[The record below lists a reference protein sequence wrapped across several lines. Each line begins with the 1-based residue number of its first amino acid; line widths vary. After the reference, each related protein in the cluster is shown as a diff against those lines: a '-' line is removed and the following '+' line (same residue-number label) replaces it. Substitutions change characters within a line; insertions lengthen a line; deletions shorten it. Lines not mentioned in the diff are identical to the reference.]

1 MSLRVRLTL
10 AFIAVSLVAIGI
22 AALLINRSVSSSF
35 HRYAANV
42 REGQQAT
49 VAEQLSLTYA
59 ASGTFRLRRSG
70 LGRGVPYLVVDPNG
84 SVVGGNVSLGASGQ
98 PPDLARWRLIP
109 IKVDG
114 QTVATAHFADMGARG
129 LPREVLAP
137 LRIAEDVFLGEIGT
151 ALILAL
157 VAGVAAAVVMAVYL
171 ARQLTRPIRTLREA
185 AESIA
190 QGDFSQRTGIQ
201 RKDDIGALAKSFDQM
216 SEALERNEES
226 RRQLFADIAHELRT
240 PLAVIRST
248 VQALGDGVYKPSAAH
263 VETVMRRVD
272 MLTQLINDIRDLSL
286 AEVGQLRL
294 ELTGVTVRAL
304 LEVALERHAPLAAER
319 DLTLRIEND
328 AEDSELMVDRTRIDQ
343 ALDNLVRNAVTHTL
357 GGGIITV
364 RASRTADAQGQDWV
378 SLDVIDTGPGFGPD
392 ELPRVFDRFY
402 RADSSRS
409 RAQGGTGLGLAIV
422 RGIARA
428 HGGDVVRP
436 KQCRRAGRHGKPAA
450 AYRAHVALTA
460 PGWPK
465 LLPHW
470 RCTPH
475 AHHVPYPWY

>member
-109 IKVDG
+109 IKVGG

-286 AEVGQLRL
+286 ADVGQLRL
-294 ELTGVTVRAL
+294 ERTDVAVRAL
-304 LEVALERHAPLAAER
+304 LEAARERHAPLAAER

-357 GGGIITV
+357 GGGTITV

-378 SLDVIDTGPGFGPD
+378 SLDVVDTGPGFGPD
-392 ELPRVFDRFY
+392 ELTRVFDRFY
-402 RADSSRS
+402 RSDTSRS

-428 HGGDVVRP
+428 HGGDVSA
-436 KQCRRAGRHGKPAA
+436 QNNADE
-450 AYRAHVALTA
+450 
-460 PGWPK
+460 PGATVS
-465 LLPHW
+465 LRLP
-470 RCTPH
+470 TEPTS
-475 AHHVPYPWY
+475 P